1 MTEVDSELYFKM
13 RLRSAS
19 AVGETSGGKVRW
31 PTKTGFQIDK
41 PLCFYLSKLSTEEL
55 LKMLY
60 KVY

>member
-1 MTEVDSELYFKM
+1 MIEEM
-13 RLRSAS
+13 RPAALRAAVSALGRDMVQKS
-19 AVGETSGGKVRW
+19 DETQEKL
-31 PTKTGFQIDK
+31 DK